1 MGEVF
6 RAVAVGES
14 GFEKPVVVKRIL
26 PAHLGRVDLAEL
38 FIAEAKLMTRL
49 AHPNIVEVLDF
60 GRGEGRDYFL
70 VLELVDGVDLARLHR
85 AHAERG
91 ERLPIPLALFIVTQ
105 VLRGLHHAHAKSG
118 GEGAWLVHRDV
129 SPGNVLLSTV
139 GEVKVADFGV
149 ALIARPSGGE
159 GGEPGPLAK
168 GLVGKPQYMAPEQY
182 DGADVDPRADL
193 FSVGVMLFFLLTDAF
208 PFEGATLAEQQ
219 DAAHR
224 GDFGRARDRRG
235 DVSAEI
241 DGLLRRALSPL
252 PRDRFADAKAMAQA
266 IEELR
271 ARGQAIASGDDVA
284 AAVEAAQRAQP
295 APGRRVIALS
305 GAVRA
310 DPEDASIAERELTR
324 TGGPGGVG
332 SFTVRIAEGEAL
344 SLPEVTRVDRGAP
357 PAALAAANAERA
369 SVPPSPELST
379 SPAPRVEEPTE
390 APVIPL
396 DRPPLSARALA
407 SIGVALALAA
417 AAALGVR
424 ALLAGP
430 ASPSPSPSASAPP
443 RDASARPPVD
453 PPTIAPVLPSSTSST
468 SSTTSPDGSARAVAP
483 PLRSLP
489 PRASAAISAAPIV
502 VAPPPADGCAGGVS
516 IFSTGSWSVS
526 GGPQA
531 VQTPCTVTWRC
542 GTYALSAVSRVD
554 PTQHK
559 RASVT
564 VRDGATAVVDL
575 R

>member
-26 PAHLGRVDLAEL
+26 PAHLGRSDLAEL

-85 AHAERG
+85 SYTTRG
-91 ERLPIPLALFIVTQ
+91 ERLPIPLTLFVVAQ

-149 ALIARPSGGE
+149 ALIARPDGVDR
-159 GGEPGPLAK
+159 GPLAK

-182 DGADVDPRADL
+182 DGDDVDPRADL
-193 FSVGVMLFFLLTDAF
+193 FSVGVMLFFLLTDTF

-224 GDFGRARDRRG
+224 GDFGRARDRRA
-235 DVSAEI
+235 DVSPAI
-241 DGLLRRALSPL
+241 DALLRRALAPS
-252 PRDRFADAKAMAQA
+252 PRDRFADAKTMGQA
-266 IEELR
+266 IEALR
-271 ARGQAIASGDDVA
+271 AEGQAIAGGDDVA

-305 GAVRA
+305 GSAREPR
-310 DPEDASIAERELTR
+310 DEDSIVERELTR
-324 TGGPGGVG
+324 TGAAGAVG
-332 SFTVRIAEGEAL
+332 SFTIRVAEGEAL
-344 SLPEVTRVDRGAP
+344 PAPPTTLAAREIMAELSATNVDRSSAPASPEPPAP
-357 PAALAAANAERA
+357 PALRF
-369 SVPPSPELST
+369 
-379 SPAPRVEEPTE
+379 EEPTE
-390 APVIPL
+390 APEIPL
-396 DRPPLSARALA
+396 DRAPLPARALA
-407 SIGVALALAA
+407 LIAVALVFLIAA
-417 AAALGVR
+417 GLGGR

-430 ASPSPSPSASAPP
+430 ATPLPSVSAEAPP
-443 RDASARPPVD
+443 RETSARLPVD
-453 PPTIAPVLPSSTSST
+453 SPTIAPSSTSST
-468 SSTTSPDGSARAVAP
+468 SLPEPSARPVAPTPRSLAPRGSAVISVAPPTAAPADDCTGGVLFASTTSW
-483 PLRSLP
+483 
-489 PRASAAISAAPIV
+489 
-502 VAPPPADGCAGGVS
+502 
-516 IFSTGSWSVS
+516 TVS
-526 GGPQA
+526 GGPQT
-531 VQTPCTVTWRC
+531 VQTPGSYTWRC

-554 PTQHK
+554 ARQRKHTT
-559 RASVT
+559 VT
-564 VRDGATAVVDL
+564 VRAGITARVDL

>member
-149 ALIARPSGGE
+149 ALIARPSGGQGGE
-159 GGEPGPLAK
+159 GGEPGPHAK
-168 GLVGKPQYMAPEQY
+168 SLVGKPQYMAPEQY

-235 DVSAEI
+235 EVSAEI
-241 DGLLRRALSPL
+241 DAVLRRALAPS

-266 IEELR
+266 IEALR

-310 DPEDASIAERELTR
+310 DPEGASIAERELTR

-332 SFTVRIAEGEAL
+332 SFTIRVAEGEAL
-344 SLPEVTRVDRGAP
+344 PLPEVTRVDRGAP
-357 PAALAAANAERA
+357 LAALADRA
-369 SVPPSPELST
+369 PVPSARELSAP
-379 SPAPRVEEPTE
+379 PALRFEEPTE

-407 SIGVALALAA
+407 SIVIALVLVTAA
-417 AAALGVR
+417 GLGAR
-424 ALLAGP
+424 ALLTSP
-430 ASPSPSPSASAPP
+430 ESPSPSPSVSAEVPP
-443 RDASARPPVD
+443 RAPID
-453 PPTIAPVLPSSTSST
+453 PPTIAPGLPSSTSST
-468 SSTTSPDGSARAVAP
+468 SSPDASARAVAP
-483 PLRSLP
+483 PPRSLP
-489 PRASAAISAAPIV
+489 PRASAAISAASIV
-502 VAPPPADGCAGGVS
+502 VAAPADGCAGGVS
-516 IFSTGSWSVS
+516 IYSTGSWLVS

-542 GTYALSAVSRVD
+542 GTYALSAISRVD

-559 RASVT
+559 QASVT
-564 VRDGATAVVDL
+564 VRAGSAAVVDL